1 MLIRVP
7 LSWLREYVDVTVS
20 ADDLAHRLHM
30 AGTESKGIE
39 RKAWDKIWVGRIAE
53 LAKHP
58 DADKLL
64 LATVEYGEGRRKTVV
79 TGATNLKPGS
89 IVAYGE
95 VGAEYLDGHTGER
108 MVMKPRD
115 VRGIK
120 SEGMVMS
127 EKELGIGEDHDG
139 ILLLD
144 SRLPVGAPL
153 SETLGETVLLLEL
166 QPNRPDCLGILGI
179 AREAS
184 ALLETPP
191 HEPERASLGQQA
203 PHALDVRIEDAD
215 ACRRFAVARLDG
227 VRIGPSP
234 DWMQRRL
241 VAAGMRPISNVVDI
255 TNYVMLELGQ
265 PLHAYDLRD
274 IQGGTLVARQA
285 RPGERIR
292 TLDGV
297 DRVLPGGTLVIADE
311 ERALGIAGIM
321 GGEDSEIRDDT
332 TTVALECASFEPR
345 GIGRTAA
352 RLDMRGSSGSAAA
365 RRFAWELSPDLVPI
379 ALARAVALLRDHAG
393 AKLAGTVDRYPH
405 PRPRAVVRMPYGLV
419 RKVLGIDI
427 ARDEAVRILERLGFS
442 GCAIEGDTLLAR
454 PPVERTDIAI
464 PHDII
469 EEIARIAGYDRLPT
483 RVPDGPLPLLEAHP
497 LEEFRERLR
506 DALLGMGLQETV
518 SYSLIDPQW
527 LARLTSDGTP
537 ITPLPLR
544 IQNPTTASQSVA
556 RPTLRASVLDTARRN
571 LRHRGGV
578 ALFEIAPVYLPRTR
592 DLPDEHWTAAIVLAG
607 SAQPDSWL
615 GPGRDADLW
624 DLKSLVSG
632 ALAKLRIDAIGDDQ
646 PGAPGLHPGRSERRG
661 SEGRDVMTWGQLDP
675 RVADLWELP
684 AETFVAEL
692 DVAALQARVA
702 PTRVVSPPRYPPAIR
717 DLAIV
722 LDEAASYGAVEEAI
736 RGAGKALVE
745 SVSLVDLYRGP
756 QVGAGKKSFA
766 VRLVLR
772 SLDSTLTDADVDRA
786 VKRIEGR
793 LLHQLGATLRA

>member
-39 RKAWDKIWVGRIAE
+39 RRAWDKIWVGRIAE

-58 DADKLL
+58 DADKLQ

-79 TGATNLKPGS
+79 TGATNLKLGA

-95 VGAEYLDGHTGER
+95 VGAEYLEGHTGER
-108 MVMKPRD
+108 MVMKPKD
-115 VRGIK
+115 MRGIK

-144 SRLPVGAPL
+144 PKLPVGAPL
-153 SETLGETVLLLEL
+153 SEALGETVLLLEL

-179 AREAS
+179 AREVS
-184 ALLETPP
+184 ALLETQLR
-191 HEPERASLGQQA
+191 EPERADLGRQA
-203 PHALDVRIEDAD
+203 PKALDVRIEDTD

-234 DWMQRRL
+234 EWMQRRL

-274 IQGGTLVARQA
+274 IRGGALVARQA

-297 DRVLPGGTLVIADE
+297 DRSLPNGTLVIADE

-321 GGEDSEIRDDT
+321 GGEDSEIRGDT

-345 GIGRTAA
+345 GIGRTAT

-365 RRFAWELSPDLVPI
+365 RRFAWELSSDLVPI

-393 AKLAGTVDRYPH
+393 AKLAGTVDRYPR
-405 PRPRAVVRMPYGLV
+405 PRPRTLVRMPYGLV

-427 ARDEAVRILERLGFS
+427 ARDEAIHILERLGFS
-442 GCAIEGDTLLAR
+442 GCTIERDILLAQ

-464 PHDII
+464 PHDLI
-469 EEIARIAGYDRLPT
+469 EEIARIAGYDRLPA
-483 RVPDGPLPLLEAHP
+483 RVPDGPLPLIETHP

-506 DALLGMGLQETV
+506 DALLELGLQETV

-527 LARLTSDGTP
+527 LGRLTPDATP
-537 ITPLPLR
+537 IAPEPLR

-578 ALFEIAPVYLPRTR
+578 ALFEIAPVYLPRKA
-592 DLPDEHWTAAIVLAG
+592 DLPDERWTAAIVLAG

-624 DLKSLVSG
+624 DLKSVVSG
-632 ALAKLRIDAIGDDQ
+632 ALAKLRVGAVGEVQ
-646 PGAPGLHPGRSERRG
+646 SGAPGLHPGRSERRG
-661 SEGRDVMTWGQLDP
+661 SADRDVMTWGQLDP

-684 AETFVAEL
+684 AATFVAEL
-692 DVAALQARVA
+692 DVASLHGRVA
-702 PTRVVSPPRYPPAIR
+702 PPRVVAPPRYPAAMR

-722 LDEAASYGAVEEAI
+722 LDEATAYAAVEEAI
-736 RGAGKALVE
+736 RAAGKALVE
-745 SVSLVDLYRGP
+745 SVSLLDVYRGP
-756 QVGAGKKSFA
+756 QVGPGKKSFA

-772 SLDSTLTDADVDRA
+772 SSDGTLSEADVDRA
-786 VKRIEGR
+786 ARRIEGR
-793 LLHQLGATLRA
+793 LLHQLGATLRT